1 MTLLPCGKDIDGD
14 DFIRLVASVPKCS
27 VVGNSQVAPKPVD
40 DSSHCD
46 ETGAVILK
54 IELTD
59 DFAILPV
66 LTNGS
71 YASLAAYF
79 HDAALG
85 RS

>member
-1 MTLLPCGKDIDGD
+1 MTLLPRGKDIDGD

-59 DFAILPV
+59 DFDIARRHLLIDV
-66 LTNGS
+66 LTIGITTELH
-71 YASLAAYF
+71 AIP
-79 HDAALG
+79 
-85 RS
+85 